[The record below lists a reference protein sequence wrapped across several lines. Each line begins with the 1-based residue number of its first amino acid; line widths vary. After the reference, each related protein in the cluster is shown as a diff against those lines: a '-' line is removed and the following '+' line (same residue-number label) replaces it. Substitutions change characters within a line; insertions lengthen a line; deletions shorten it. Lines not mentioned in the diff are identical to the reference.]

1 MTKGWSREV
10 THLIPATKCGA
21 NCSTALS
28 AGRTSTAGR
37 HCGRTIK
44 FCSAVL
50 AGQWIVGA
58 GWLEASSRLGAWAD
72 ETEHEIEGDQQSIDE
87 ATGRGAGGPRIGRL
101 RAAAAAPRLFEGLRF
116 FLPGGFTKP
125 SKVEVGRLLQLG
137 GGQCLE
143 RWPEEAE
150 KEKGMAKGTIHEKK
164 RREESPPFL
173 VLSAHSPAPRSL
185 AELCMARGLPPP
197 IDLIWVMNSISRH
210 KLEAK

>member
-58 GWLEASSRLGAWAD
+58 GWLEASSRLGAWAH
-72 ETEHEIEGDQQSIDE
+72 ETEHEIEGDHQSIDE

-137 GGQCLE
+137 GGNVSSDGRRRL
-143 RWPEEAE
+143 R
-150 KEKGMAKGTIHEKK
+150 KK
-164 RREESPPFL
+164 RAWPRAPLMRRRGARSRRRSSYSAPTRPPRDRWRSSVWREACHR
-173 VLSAHSPAPRSL
+173 LSTSS
-185 AELCMARGLPPP
+185 G
-197 IDLIWVMNSISRH
+197 
-210 KLEAK
+210 